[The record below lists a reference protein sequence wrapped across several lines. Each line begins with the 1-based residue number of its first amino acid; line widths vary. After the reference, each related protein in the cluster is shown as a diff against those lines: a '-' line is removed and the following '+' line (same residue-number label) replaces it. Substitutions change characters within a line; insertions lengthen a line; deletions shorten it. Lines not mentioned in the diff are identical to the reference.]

1 MYLEDRKTPMP
12 GQIYKHFKGRLYQ
25 IVTVASHTETEEV
38 LVIYQA
44 LYGDYKFYARPISM
58 FMSQV
63 DRSKYPS
70 ITAVYRFEIYNPVD
84 NLNLKEDSLDEGNVD
99 ESNKKENIQ
108 NQEILEKDSQR
119 SKQGDF
125 SIEEIVPVNSIL
137 MEFLE
142 ATTFREKLEIVQS
155 NRKSLTD
162 KIINNMAMSIDC
174 TVMEGDMEER
184 ISSLIYCLQTRI
196 RFEARRL
203 R

>member
-1 MYLEDRKTPMP
+1 MYLENRRQPMP
-12 GQIYKHFKGRLYQ
+12 GQLYKHFKGNLYQ
-25 IVTVASHTETEEV
+25 IVTVASHTETGEE

-44 LYGDYKFYARPISM
+44 LYGDYKFYARPITM
-58 FMSQV
+58 FMSKV
-63 DRSKYPS
+63 DTSKYPG
-70 ITAVYRFEIYNPVD
+70 ITATYRFELYNPVD
-84 NLNLKEDSLDEGNVD
+84 NLKSKEDIAKAEN
-99 ESNKKENIQ
+99 ES
-108 NQEILEKDSQR
+108 
-119 SKQGDF
+119 
-125 SIEEIVPVNSIL
+125 VNTIL

-162 KIINNMAMSIDC
+162 KIINSMAISIDC